1 MSSIQLSESQ
11 DSEQPTSSPP
21 PRRSLI
27 HFLWTRVPPSVH
39 IGAAIFVLSLV
50 SWLGYVTS
58 GQFLGAIDQKA
69 QVIARKTVEQTAA
82 AFLIAKSVNGA
93 VSVASTFTVGAGAL
107 VNGSIEPGKVLDPF
121 DRLIDDFSD
130 YLLVAATVATLTEL
144 ILVIDSSVGFS
155 IVIPFCVF
163 LGFLV
168 YLLRRSRSGWKFH
181 AGSLCQTTLA
191 FIVLLRFGLP
201 LVMILSHQG
210 YDTFLAPHYDQAQ
223 ARLSDIQNKTKA
235 MYASITESKDH
246 SEQWMVSRWFDTASD
261 KVDGV
266 RAAAAVL
273 RDNFEH
279 FFDAIF
285 TMTAVMALEILF
297 FPVAL
302 GWVMWR
308 LTRRITGALWYRE
321 LPA

>member
-1 MSSIQLSESQ
+1 MNSIQPPPSQ
-11 DSEQPTSSPP
+11 NSEQPTPSLPP
-21 PRRSLI
+21 QRSLFR
-27 HFLWTRVPPSVH
+27 HLWTKIPRSVH
-39 IGAAIFVLSLV
+39 IGAAILMLCLV
-50 SWLGYVTS
+50 SWVGYATS

-69 QVIARKTVEQTAA
+69 QLIARKTVEQTAA

-130 YLLVAATVATLTEL
+130 YLLVAATAATLTEL

-155 IVIPFCVF
+155 IIIPFCCF

-168 YLLRRSRSGWKFH
+168 YLLRHSRSGWKFH
-181 AGSLCQTTLA
+181 IGSLCQTVLA
-191 FIVLLRFGLP
+191 FVVLLRFGLP
-201 LVMILSHQG
+201 LVMIVSHQG
-210 YDTFLAPHYDQAQ
+210 YDVFLAPPYEQAQ
-223 ARLSDIQNKTKA
+223 TRLNDIQNKTRA
-235 MYASITESKDH
+235 MYATITESKDH
-246 SEQWMVSRWFDTASD
+246 SEQWMISRWFDTASD

-273 RDNFEH
+273 RDNFDH

-285 TMTAVMALEILF
+285 TMTAVMALEILLL
-297 FPVAL
+297 PVAL
-302 GWVMWR
+302 GWIMWR

-321 LPA
+321 IPA